1 MVMNNSIR
9 IAIGVC
15 VALIFWMASGI
26 LIDFG
31 VENSD
36 DAANDNINLLVIDN
50 RVLVEVTDMQ
60 AQEITSYIISNGS
73 ATPDREVV
81 LRAETTGQI
90 DRILVE
96 EGSFVDAGSVIMQLK
111 MDDRAIREEQAL
123 INLQEKQRLYEA
135 TVNLNEQ
142 NFASSTEVDNA
153 LTQFKLAEV
162 ELERIKLEIEKT
174 FIRAPFSGYIEENIL
189 DLGAYV
195 GVGNELIKLV
205 DNDPLVMNAY
215 ISQNDIEYL
224 ALGVE
229 AKVELV
235 NGRQK
240 TGQIRFI
247 SPRANE
253 ATRTFRVEIAVPNS
267 EGLRAG
273 SSATARIPR
282 QQVKAH
288 YLSAGLLTLNVE
300 GDIGIK
306 TVNFEGVVEFYPATI
321 ELSDVNGMWI
331 SGLPEFARIITAG
344 QGFAQ
349 IGEAVRITVAGSTS
363 IDSSSEVP
371 PIRYV
376 DLK

>member
-1 MVMNNSIR
+1 MNKSTGISL
-9 IAIGVC
+9 GV
-15 VALIFWMASGI
+15 VVLLVLWMASGM
-26 LIDFG
+26 LLRVDEG
-31 VENSD
+31 TN
-36 DAANDNINLLVIDN
+36 DALFEDPSLSVVDN

-60 AQEITSYIISNGS
+60 AEVITSYIISNGS

-81 LRAETTGQI
+81 LRAETAGQI
-90 DRILVE
+90 DQILVE
-96 EGSFVDAGSVIMQLK
+96 EGAFVDAGSVIMQLK
-111 MDDRAIREEQAL
+111 MDDRAIREEQAQ

-142 NFASSTEVDNA
+142 NFASSIEVDNA

-174 FIRAPFSGYIEENIL
+174 FITAPFSGYIEENIL
-189 DLGAYV
+189 DLGEYV
-195 GVGNELIKLV
+195 GIGNELVKLV
-205 DNDPLVMNAY
+205 DNDPLVVNAY

-235 NGRQK
+235 NGRQR
-240 TGQIRFI
+240 TGQVRFI

-273 SSATARIPR
+273 SSVIARIPR

-288 YLSAGLLTLNVE
+288 YLSAGLLTLNEE

-306 TVNFEGVVEFYPATI
+306 TVNLEGLVEFYPATI
-321 ELSDVNGMWI
+321 ELSDANGMWI
-331 SGLPEFARIITAG
+331 SGLPEFARVITSG

-349 IGEAVRITVAGSTS
+349 IGEAVRIVVADSAGIDTS
-363 IDSSSEVP
+363 LELP

-376 DLK
+376 DLN

>member
-1 MVMNNSIR
+1 MNKSVG
-9 IAIGVC
+9 IALGAC
-15 VALIFWMASGI
+15 VALVLWMAAGI
-26 LIDFG
+26 YMPDRAELSIDLAD
-31 VENSD
+31 ENSEPS
-36 DAANDNINLLVIDN
+36 VIDN

-96 EGSFVDAGSVIMQLK
+96 EGAFVDAGSVIMQLK
-111 MDDRAIREEQAL
+111 MDDRAIREEQAR

-153 LTQFKLAEV
+153 FTQFKLAEV
-162 ELERIKLEIEKT
+162 DLERIKLEIEKT

-189 DLGAYV
+189 DVGEYV
-195 GVGNELIKLV
+195 GIGNELVKLV
-205 DNDPLVMNAY
+205 DNDPLVVNAY

-235 NGRQK
+235 NGRQR
-240 TGQIRFI
+240 TGQVRFI

-273 SSATARIPR
+273 SSVTARIPR
-282 QQVKAH
+282 EQVKAH
-288 YLSAGLLTLNVE
+288 YLSAGLLTLNEE

-306 TVNFEGVVEFYPATI
+306 TVNLEGLVEFYPATI
-321 ELSDVNGMWI
+321 ELSDANGMWI
-331 SGLPEFARIITAG
+331 SGLPEFARVITSG

-349 IGEAVRITVAGSTS
+349 IGEAVRIAVA
-363 IDSSSEVP
+363 DSASVDAASEMP

-376 DLK
+376 DLN

>member
-1 MVMNNSIR
+1 MNKSIG
-9 IAIGVC
+9 IALGVC
-15 VALIFWMASGI
+15 VALVLWMGAGMYMKDNAE
-26 LIDFG
+26 L
-31 VENSD
+31 SD
-36 DAANDNINLLVIDN
+36 DLANDNDMLSVIDN

-60 AQEITSYIISNGS
+60 AQEITSYILSNGS

-96 EGSFVDAGSVIMQLK
+96 EGAFVDEGSVIMQLK
-111 MDDRAIREEQAL
+111 MDDRAIREEQAI

-135 TVNLNEQ
+135 TANLNKQ

-153 LTQFKLAEV
+153 FTQFKLAEV
-162 ELERIKLEIEKT
+162 EVLNVSSLKL
-174 FIRAPFSGYIEENIL
+174 RRLSSGLHLVAIIEENIL
-189 DLGAYV
+189 DVGEYV
-195 GVGNELIKLV
+195 GIGNELIKLV
-205 DNDPLVMNAY
+205 DNDPLVVNAY

-229 AKVELV
+229 VKLELV
-235 NGRQK
+235 NGRK
-240 TGQIRFI
+240 RTGQVRFI

-273 SSATARIPR
+273 SSVTARIPR
-282 QQVKAH
+282 EQVKAH
-288 YLSAGLLTLNVE
+288 YLSAGLLTLNEE

-306 TVNFEGVVEFYPATI
+306 TVNLEGLVEFYPATI
-321 ELSDVNGMWI
+321 ELSDANGMWI
-331 SGLPEFARIITAG
+331 SGLPEFARVITSG

-349 IGEAVRITVAGSTS
+349 IGEAVRIVVA
-363 IDSSSEVP
+363 DSASNDASEEP
-371 PIRYV
+371 PVRYA
-376 DLK
+376 DLN

>member
-1 MVMNNSIR
+1 MNKS
-9 IAIGVC
+9 IAIALGIC
-15 VALIFWMASGI
+15 VALVLWMGSGMYMQN
-26 LIDFG
+26 
-31 VENSD
+31 NSD
-36 DAANDNINLLVIDN
+36 LNAELANDNSAPPTIDN
-50 RVLVEVTDMQ
+50 RVLVEVTDMR

-96 EGSFVDAGSVIMQLK
+96 EGAFVDEGSVIMQLK
-111 MDDRAIREEQAL
+111 MDDRAIREEQAT

-135 TVNLNEQ
+135 TVNLNKQ

-189 DLGAYV
+189 DVGEYV
-195 GVGNELIKLV
+195 GIGNELVKLV
-205 DNDPLVMNAY
+205 DNDPLVVNAY

-235 NGRQK
+235 NGRQR
-240 TGQIRFI
+240 TGQVRFI

-253 ATRTFRVEIAVPNS
+253 QTRTFRVEIAVPNS

-273 SSATARIPR
+273 SSVTARIPR
-282 QQVKAH
+282 EQVMAH
-288 YLSAGLLTLNVE
+288 YLSAGLLTLNEE

-306 TVNFEGVVEFYPATI
+306 TVNLEGLVEFYPATI
-321 ELSDVNGMWI
+321 ELSDANGMWI
-331 SGLPEFARIITAG
+331 SGLPEFARVITAG

-349 IGEAVRITVAGSTS
+349 IGEAVRITVADSASVDTTS
-363 IDSSSEVP
+363 EIP
-371 PIRYV
+371 LIRYA
-376 DLK
+376 DLN

>member
-1 MVMNNSIR
+1 MNKSVGISLG
-9 IAIGVC
+9 AC
-15 VALIFWMASGI
+15 VALVLWMASGI
-26 LIDFG
+26 YMPDQEAPSDDLVD
-31 VENSD
+31 ENSEPS
-36 DAANDNINLLVIDN
+36 IIDN

-60 AQEITSYIISNGS
+60 AQEITSYIITNGS

-96 EGSFVDAGSVIMQLK
+96 EGAFVDEGSVIMQLK
-111 MDDRAIREEQAL
+111 MDDRAIREEQAR

-153 LTQFKLAEV
+153 FTQFKLAEV
-162 ELERIKLEIEKT
+162 DLERIKLEIEKT
-174 FIRAPFSGYIEENIL
+174 YIRAPFSGYIEENIL
-189 DLGAYV
+189 DVGEYV
-195 GVGNELIKLV
+195 GIGNELVKLV
-205 DNDPLVMNAY
+205 DNDPLVVNAY
-215 ISQNDIEYL
+215 VSQNDIEYL

-235 NGRQK
+235 NGRQR
-240 TGQIRFI
+240 TGQVRFI

-273 SSATARIPR
+273 SSVTARIPR
-282 QQVKAH
+282 EQVKAH
-288 YLSAGLLTLNVE
+288 YLSAGLLTLNE
-300 GDIGIK
+300 DGDIGIK
-306 TVNFEGVVEFYPATI
+306 TVNLEGLVEFYPATI
-321 ELSDVNGMWI
+321 ELSDARGMWI
-331 SGLPEFARIITAG
+331 SGLPEFARVITSG

-349 IGEAVRITVAGSTS
+349 IGEAVRIAVADNASNDGSMQ
-363 IDSSSEVP
+363 EP
-371 PIRYV
+371 PIRYA
-376 DLK
+376 DLN